1 MTLKKFGE
9 SEICKTNIAMS
20 IHKNIF
26 WLQISMDDIL
36 LMKIAKSEDDLR
48 SNELDSWFLES
59 FLFIYIVVNVS
70 SWQVLKE
77 EVDSEVILED
87 EVH

>member
-1 MTLKKFGE
+1 
-9 SEICKTNIAMS
+9 
-20 IHKNIF
+20 
-26 WLQISMDDIL
+26 MDDIL
-36 LMKIAKSEDDLR
+36 LVKIAKGEDNLR

-70 SWQVLKE
+70 SWQVFKE

-87 EVH
+87 EVHRIHKWMFGLEKNVLLIFDILDLFLLK